1 MPFQDRPLPAN
12 FEVSSIIQHKTKRT
26 PPRKPKGAIA
36 KITRDLKEGIIDA
49 AVIVGSDGEG
59 TGGLTGFLVDLALH
73 HKKAYAGLLAKIL
86 PLQISPHYNAGAMIG
101 SVNIISVP
109 TGSHFSAAELQRIE
123 QGQGTL
129 DVMPQLEQLDEPA
142 RFQEEPAAVEAMP
155 AEPTVL
161 EEDDDSMPIA
171 ELMRRANATRVV

>member
-12 FEVSSIIQHKTKRT
+12 FEVSAIIQHKTKRT

-73 HKKAYAGLLAKIL
+73 HKKAYAGLLAKVL

-101 SVNIISVP
+101 SVN
-109 TGSHFSAAELQRIE
+109 FSSDRQPFQCGRTAADR
-123 QGQGTL
+123 TR
-129 DVMPQLEQLDEPA
+129 A
-142 RFQEEPAAVEAMP
+142 RHDRRHAAART
-155 AEPTVL
+155 A
-161 EEDDDSMPIA
+161 
-171 ELMRRANATRVV
+171 RRAGALPGGAGRGRSNAGRAYGS